1 MCLFS
6 YGVLFNKQVSC
17 QDGHSFCKECTS
29 QWQSDHTLCPVDR
42 RVLSGTL
49 IRNCAVEGAISRRV
63 MMCPSTISLP
73 GGCNWTGSTASLEN
87 HLLHCDMKVVECNF
101 KARGCILRSYQRELA
116 QHLTICPNKT
126 EKCPSCGADIPH
138 SDQASHDAICVGKLV
153 PCPNSCGIQ
162 VQR

>member
-1 MCLFS
+1 M
-6 YGVLFNKQVSC
+6 LFNKQVSC

-29 QWQSDHTLCPVDR
+29 QWQSDHTLRPVYG
-42 RVLSGTL
+42 RVLNGTL

-63 MMCPSTISLP
+63 MVCSSTISLP

-87 HLLHCDMKVVECNF
+87 HLLHCDTKVVKCNF
-101 KARGCILRSYQRELA
+101 KARGCILRSYQ
-116 QHLTICPNKT
+116 HLSSYPNRT
-126 EKCPSCGADIPH
+126 QKCPSCGADIPH
-138 SDQASHDAICVGKLV
+138 SDQASHDAICVGKFV